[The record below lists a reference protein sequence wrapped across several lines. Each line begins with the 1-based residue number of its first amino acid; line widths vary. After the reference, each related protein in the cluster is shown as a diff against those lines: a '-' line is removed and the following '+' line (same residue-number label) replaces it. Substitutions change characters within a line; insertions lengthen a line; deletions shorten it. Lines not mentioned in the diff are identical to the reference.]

1 MRLNCF
7 LLSIAFRV
15 TNTLLQVNGKLAWKV
30 LNETVPLVT
39 TKRCQEPVLDIF
51 TWFYFDQTTK
61 HLIWLIIL
69 KLIISTTSNNWK
81 ATLSKILK
89 TLLSVH
95 VLSRHTKQVVRGLNR
110 HDVIKLT
117 WHKIAWVHSGGVTY
131 VLLAWLIISSRV
143 SYIHNMAR
151 EVTVIPYR
159 FTKTT
164 GNVFAILKAI

>member
-1 MRLNCF
+1 MSVCDLSYLFKFFFKVQRDKTLHLHFLSKNWFKRTHIQSSSDVTLASRVWTNGEYFLPVRNSRASKLSHEARIKMRLNCF
-7 LLSIAFRV
+7 LPSIAFRV

-81 ATLSKILK
+81 ATLSKI
-89 TLLSVH
+89 
-95 VLSRHTKQVVRGLNR
+95 
-110 HDVIKLT
+110 
-117 WHKIAWVHSGGVTY
+117 
-131 VLLAWLIISSRV
+131 
-143 SYIHNMAR
+143 
-151 EVTVIPYR
+151 
-159 FTKTT
+159 
-164 GNVFAILKAI
+164 